1 MNEYKKYL
9 VAFLDILGFKNLVNQ
24 ESFDSV
30 RKIFKSIFTDKEA
43 GILGSRACNDE
54 DEELIRYNESLA
66 ETRIHIMSDSIVIAT
81 PDNNPE
87 ALAVIIDL
95 CGYIQESLLGLEN
108 PVFVRGAIA
117 YGDFYI
123 DDSLLFGKALVD
135 AYMAQ
140 EYYAIYPR
148 IILSDEICEGRVIS
162 VEDKNYKLPVDK
174 DGYRYIDT
182 LERYFG
188 EYDKE
193 AKDDNEMYWSNF
205 NRIKMYV
212 DKQLSTY
219 TDKRVREKYIWL
231 RGELERIRK
240 KVFWNEGKLIIQ
252 SPV

>member
-24 ESFDSV
+24 ESFDTI
-30 RKIFKSIFTDKEA
+30 REIFKRIFTEKEA

-54 DEELIRYNESLA
+54 DEELIRYNESLSEA
-66 ETRIHIMSDSIVIAT
+66 RIHIMSDSIVIAA
-81 PDNNPE
+81 PDSNPE

-95 CGYIQESLLGLEN
+95 CGYIQENLLELDN

-148 IILSDEICEGRVIS
+148 IILSDEICEGRVIL
-162 VEDKNYKLPVDK
+162 VEDKKYKLPVDT
-174 DGYRYIDT
+174 DGHRYIDT

-188 EYDKE
+188 EHKE
-193 AKDDNEMYWSNF
+193 SSVDNNEMYWSKF
-205 NRIKMYV
+205 DKIKNYV

-219 TDKRVREKYIWL
+219 SDKRVREKYIWL
-231 RGELERIRK
+231 RDELERIRD
-240 KVFWNEGKLIIQ
+240 KVFFGWR
-252 SPV
+252 